1 MSRRIVPAS
10 SGVGVKMY
18 SSSVDDDSRTME
30 TSQKSILH
38 PAKGWPGHSLRTQ

>member
-1 MSRRIVPAS
+1 MSRLIVAAS

-18 SSSVDDDSRTME
+18 SSFADDDSRTIE

-38 PAKGWPGHSLRTQ
+38 PAKG